1 MRANPKPHEKT
12 SKHLAGLFCRR
23 KGGKV
28 FLYSLFLV
36 EMKGAVQVELQ
47 KGQQPL
53 VAKENGTIGGG
64 NRIPLLKWR
73 KQGRRYHHETNSS
86 DSSGL

>member
-1 MRANPKPHEKT
+1 MALPPFSLKDPPYGKAARKDIETPCRSFLQEK
-12 SKHLAGLFCRR
+12 R
-23 KGGKV
+23 GKV

-64 NRIPLLKWR
+64 NRIPLLK
-73 KQGRRYHHETNSS
+73 
-86 DSSGL
+86 